1 MRLVASYHGVYD
13 AIEFDDKWSD
23 VHDWY
28 ERATLPIEM
37 GGMAIRNMGV
47 VALTAFA
54 CSFAASLRHMAVI
67 FPELITLGPQ
77 GGFLQLT
84 QSIPSEISAQVVSS
98 VGEYRRLVL
107 QGRFNE
113 DDDFSAILKT
123 IAALEEHVEVNSG
136 EAQLQ
141 STSQASL
148 HWLNVV
154 QRPKKGRSS
163 QGILY
168 HEFIKEELKPHFSN

>member
-1 MRLVASYHGVYD
+1 MRLVASYHGVYEATELED
-13 AIEFDDKWSD
+13 RWSD

-84 QSIPSEISAQVVSS
+84 QSIPSEILS
-98 VGEYRRLVL
+98 GC
-107 QGRFNE
+107 
-113 DDDFSAILKT
+113 AIT
-123 IAALEEHVEVNSG
+123 ISI
-136 EAQLQ
+136 
-141 STSQASL
+141 STSTS
-148 HWLNVV
+148 NN
-154 QRPKKGRSS
+154 
-163 QGILY
+163 
-168 HEFIKEELKPHFSN
+168 FS

>member
-54 CSFAASLRHMAVI
+54 CSFAASLRRMAVI

-84 QSIPSEISAQVVSS
+84 QTTPSETSMDPSQS
-98 VGEYRRLVL
+98 Y
-107 QGRFNE
+107 
-113 DDDFSAILKT
+113 ILRILT
-123 IAALEEHVEVNSG
+123 LNDNNHI
-136 EAQLQ
+136 
-141 STSQASL
+141 TSYTL
-148 HWLNVV
+148 
-154 QRPKKGRSS
+154 S
-163 QGILY
+163 QD
-168 HEFIKEELKPHFSN
+168 